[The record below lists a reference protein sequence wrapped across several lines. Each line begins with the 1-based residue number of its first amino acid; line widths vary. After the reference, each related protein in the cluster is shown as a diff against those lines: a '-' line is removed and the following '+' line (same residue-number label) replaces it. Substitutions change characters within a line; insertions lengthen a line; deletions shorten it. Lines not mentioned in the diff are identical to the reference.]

1 MSVQTIEP
9 EYPVEIEQAV
19 TVFRKRPA
27 LFQKTLQRMFRED
40 SELRW
45 TFVIDL
51 YLDEQISLAKGA
63 ELLEM
68 HPLQL
73 QQRLV
78 ELGLPVYLGPPDIES
93 AQAEIESIKHWLAGD
108 TG

>member
-1 MSVQTIEP
+1 MAVQAMRT

-19 TVFRKRPA
+19 AVFRRRPA
-27 LFQKTLQRMFRED
+27 LFQEALHRMLSED

-51 YLDEQISLAKGA
+51 YLDEQISLAKAA

-78 ELGLPVYLGPPDIES
+78 ELGLPVYLGPPDLPS
-93 AQAEIESIKHWLAGD
+93 ARAEIESLEHWLTAD
-108 TG
+108 AA